1 MFTRRAFSAM
11 AFTALSPLARAQTP
25 PPVIKVGTLKMA
37 SLTNAWVAK
46 QAGFFERNGL
56 NVELV
61 EFRNG
66 NEAVSAH
73 QGGAVDLMLTI
84 PGTSMSASER
94 GFDLVMIMQNET
106 AREKGPDVGAILVRA
121 DSPFKALK
129 DLEGKRVAL
138 GSVKSQYSVAMEKA
152 FALHG
157 ADPKKVNFVEIP
169 FFSQSDVLR
178 AGGVEAIG
186 ALDPWVTQLTSSG
199 VARVLSWM
207 YAESIPSQPVGAWYA
222 KSTFLEKN
230 GDATKRFVKAMQE
243 AIDYMHADEARARR
257 NVAAFTGMDP
267 ALVEKMPVNA
277 WSYRIDKSKWQAV
290 ADMLTENGL
299 LEKKH
304 RADEYISDYARP
316 YVVGP

>member
-11 AFTALSPLARAQTP
+11 GLMAFAPLARAQTP
-25 PPVIKVGTLKMA
+25 APTIKVGTIKMA

-84 PGTSMSASER
+84 PGTSMSAMER

-106 AREKGPDVGAILVRA
+106 AREKGPDVGAILVRS
-121 DSPFKALK
+121 DSPFQSLK

-152 FALHG
+152 FSLKG
-157 ADPKKVNFVEIP
+157 ADPKKVQFVEIP
-169 FFSQSDVLR
+169 FFTQSDVLR
-178 AGGVEAIG
+178 AGGVDAIG
-186 ALDPWVTQLTSSG
+186 ALDPWVTQLTSTG
-199 VARVLSWM
+199 AARVLSWM
-207 YAESIPSQPVGAWYA
+207 YAESVPLQPVGAWYA
-222 KSTFLEKN
+222 KTAFLEKN
-230 GDATKRFVKAMQE
+230 ADATKRFVKAMRE
-243 AIDYMHADEARARR
+243 AIDYMHADEDRARK

-267 ALVEKMPVNA
+267 ALVQKMPVNL
-277 WSYRIDKSKWQAV
+277 WSYKIDQSKWQAV
-290 ADMLTENGL
+290 ADMLTDNGL

-304 RADEYISDYARP
+304 RAEEYISDYAKP